1 MDPENLKKR
10 SESGKNF
17 DPNQVRLNPGIM
29 ENLDNAHSV
38 IDKIIKSTQYTLERN
53 QLFLKEFEQR
63 YE

>member
-38 IDKIIKSTQYTLERN
+38 IDKIIKST
-53 QLFLKEFEQR
+53 
-63 YE
+63 